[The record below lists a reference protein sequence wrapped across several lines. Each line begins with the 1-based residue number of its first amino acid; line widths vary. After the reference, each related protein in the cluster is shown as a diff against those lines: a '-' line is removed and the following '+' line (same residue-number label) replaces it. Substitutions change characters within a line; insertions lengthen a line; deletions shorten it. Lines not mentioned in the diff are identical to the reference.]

1 MIAWPYPLN
10 ILSDC
15 QCSFSLR
22 SKRFRTSYCM
32 VRKLEWG
39 RNNGGRET
47 GRGEGETFFLVYP
60 SPLCSFS
67 LLSFQLS
74 NCSCWN
80 VTRIMFA
87 FVGGSS
93 CKNRH
98 VMCAT
103 WAGRGECRR
112 NPGYMTVYCKK
123 SCRVCWGK
131 SRRNI
136 RPLYGNPRQDSRDRS
151 LFFFFFGQWNLD
163 SLFQSSVGFRIPQ
176 GVLPISKL
184 RIWDSRFDEQ
194 KFSGLWNPYSLTRGV
209 CTLFI
214 MEMWWTKYEMSFSFQ
229 LFTNYSAGSADADQW
244 NSP

>member
-74 NCSCWN
+74 SCSCWN

-136 RPLYGNPRQDSRDRS
+136 RPSYGNPRQDSRDRS
-151 LFFFFFGQWNLD
+151 LFFFFLVSGTWIPYFNRQWDFGFLKVYCR
-163 SLFQSSVGFRIPQ
+163 FQSSGFGIPDSTSKNFPDSGIRIPLQ
-176 GVLPISKL
+176 EACVL
-184 RIWDSRFDEQ
+184 
-194 KFSGLWNPYSLTRGV
+194 YS
-209 CTLFI
+209 
-214 MEMWWTKYEMSFSFQ
+214 
-229 LFTNYSAGSADADQW
+229 
-244 NSP
+244 

>member
-1 MIAWPYPLN
+1 MGLGRVLFQSKYIGDSFNLIRTRSFVRRVLFLPHIYDPIFVIAWPYPLN

-22 SKRFRTSYCM
+22 SRRFRSSYCM

-74 NCSCWN
+74 SCSCWN

-103 WAGRGECRR
+103 WAGRGECRK

-136 RPLYGNPRQDSRDRS
+136 RP
-151 LFFFFFGQWNLD
+151 
-163 SLFQSSVGFRIPQ
+163 
-176 GVLPISKL
+176 
-184 RIWDSRFDEQ
+184 
-194 KFSGLWNPYSLTRGV
+194 T
-209 CTLFI
+209 
-214 MEMWWTKYEMSFSFQ
+214 
-229 LFTNYSAGSADADQW
+229 
-244 NSP
+244 